1 MDLSTTNKFSL
12 KVDFGDISKT
22 DVKWES
28 LERALAIS
36 KVNLDHEIFQEL
48 KQKKRTSMCIVLE
61 SLACKKDGTL
71 DETSDLKGTMN
82 SNIICMPC
90 YEQNTLAYTNYF
102 ACEITL
108 LRKSLCA
115 RTQIKSR
122 KRNKNYKA
130 QQR

>member
-36 KVNLDHEIFQEL
+36 KVNLNHEIFQEL
-48 KQKKRTSMCIVLE
+48 KQKKRTSLCIVLE

-71 DETSDLKGTMN
+71 DETSDMKGTMN
-82 SNIICMPC
+82 SNILCMPC
-90 YEQNTLAYTNYF
+90 NEQNTLWAVIGMQKLF
-102 ACEITL
+102 C
-108 LRKSLCA
+108 LCNQNVKKIFMC
-115 RTQIKSR
+115 THSD
-122 KRNKNYKA
+122 
-130 QQR
+130 